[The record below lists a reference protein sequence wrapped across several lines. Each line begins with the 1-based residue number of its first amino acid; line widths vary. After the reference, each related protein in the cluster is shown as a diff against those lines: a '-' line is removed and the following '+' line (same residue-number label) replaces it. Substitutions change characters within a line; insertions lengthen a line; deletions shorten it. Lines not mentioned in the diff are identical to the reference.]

1 MYKIA
6 LLGAGGVGKSCLTIQ
21 FVKGLFVSHYDP
33 TIEDSY
39 RKQMTIDGETFAL
52 DIFDTAGQ
60 EEYSAM
66 TDQYMAQGEGFM
78 LVYSIT
84 ARASFDRLESYI
96 EQIERA
102 KDDLIQNIPALIIGN
117 KSDLDRER
125 EVTTKMGRDL
135 AQKVGCKFFET
146 SALNRSNVE
155 ETFLTIAR
163 EMQLLRRKKEA
174 AEEKQK
180 KKGKCLVL

>member
-1 MYKIA
+1 MYKVA

-21 FVKGLFVSHYDP
+21 FVKGLFVTHYDP

-39 RKQMTIDGETFAL
+39 RKQLTIDGESIAL

-84 ARASFDRLESYI
+84 SRPSFERLDGYV
-96 EQIERA
+96 EQIQRA
-102 KDDLIQNIPALIIGN
+102 KDDKIQNIPIVIIGN

-125 EVTTKMGRDL
+125 EVPTKSGRDL

-155 ETFLTIAR
+155 ETFLTVAK
-163 EMQLLRRKKEA
+163 ELQLLHRKKEA

-180 KKGKCLVL
+180 KKRCAIL